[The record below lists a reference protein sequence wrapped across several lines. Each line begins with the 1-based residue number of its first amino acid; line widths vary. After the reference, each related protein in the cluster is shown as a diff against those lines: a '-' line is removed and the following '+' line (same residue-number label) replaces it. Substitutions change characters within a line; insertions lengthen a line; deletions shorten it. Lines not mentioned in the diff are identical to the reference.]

1 MNSHLALIIG
11 YSIALVVLFFLSFF
25 FSSSDMAY
33 GSVDVLRLRSEQE
46 KILRKR
52 SFYAR
57 KLTDNYGR
65 TISSILLLNDTV
77 NAGLDAVSTMLGVNL
92 AFLIFSSP
100 EQATLQSETWGLI
113 ASMICLVI
121 KIILVKLSL
130 NLLEKYLILNYQ
142 YYILA

>member
-46 KILRKR
+46 KNPSKKGL
-52 SFYAR
+52 FYAR

-77 NAGLDAVSTMLGVNL
+77 NAGDRKSVV
-92 AFLIFSSP
+92 
-100 EQATLQSETWGLI
+100 
-113 ASMICLVI
+113 
-121 KIILVKLSL
+121 
-130 NLLEKYLILNYQ
+130 
-142 YYILA
+142 